1 MGNGNRDAVMIAFG
15 ILLSLLTVA
24 ELYSSWR
31 NTRGE

>member
-1 MGNGNRDAVMIAFG
+1 MIAFG